1 MEQYSGSLPNKTNE
15 ILPVVTKYNWFM
27 AYRSLEGLKG
37 ILFKMSQRTRFNSNM
52 SLAIQNLE
60 KNYSNIEFE
69 FKIFFNELEYFV
81 NTKKENFL

>member
-27 AYRSLEGLKG
+27 AYRSLEGLKS